1 MRIVKKVII
10 ALIEAIPA
18 AVWVPVF
25 LLKGLYR
32 QPLQA
37 LLLFAGLLAGFG
49 LVFYFLVNPRLKP
62 AVTRFSGKKL
72 GGILIIEFLVA
83 ICLVYLVPFHT
94 PVPDHT
100 RLTISP
106 VDNNPV
112 ELVEV
117 RLGESVV
124 PLNTALTEGS
134 CQVEAGRISA
144 PDQSCRISFEIPRPK
159 VEPTHITL
167 LFSNGPDFTSAQ
179 YSLEW
184 TRDTVELR
192 EEQYGEVTANVP
204 SPIPLRT
211 VDLVFFF
218 ISVLLAAET
227 LLLGGLLLSKP
238 SPDVSENN
246 NSLIGVI
253 TSGWARYRTFILP
266 ALAVY
271 ALLPVISALFFPM
284 ELELRESTKW
294 LHALAL
300 GAGLNIY
307 DNAITAF
314 INMSHGPMDALLKS
328 YLLWINI
335 PTVILRW
342 TVPVFLLTAFLSA
355 FWIIRIDI
363 RARLEHSLLAAILL
377 DFTLIAYNQVIITG
391 QTETSAALFLVL
403 TMLFMEKAVT
413 GKRVTWL
420 FSLLAGVALMCTFL
434 SNWRYGPT
442 LASAGILFLVRLAI
456 SGTGLKQRLVS
467 FLLTAAGGLLIF
479 GSLLGR
485 YFNFDFLL
493 YFNHFFGFYKDLGER
508 LFFDVFLGTQMT
520 ATTGLT
526 IFLLIGLALLIRLS
540 PKKEERAELT
550 AWTLGL
556 AFIFVTTVIAFY
568 LNGAGGGIHYY
579 YPLIIFAWFLFLR
592 YHDRV
597 PYRETLLPVAIVVI
611 LFVSGAGFSPV
622 QPLLTLKDSWE
633 RASDTMAFL
642 KQVNKTS
649 PIWSEDIHL
658 FKDEYSGETVDMGD
672 YDSFYRKSGMF
683 PEDFNTLVDAHF
695 AEMRSTPPE
704 VVILSPA
711 SSPELRKFAA
721 DNNYRKIAGYYGWID
736 TEFDLL
742 VRPDSTID
750 APPEIR

>member
-1 MRIVKKVII
+1 MRIVKNAFI

-32 QPLQA
+32 QPLSA
-37 LLLFAGLLAGFG
+37 LILFTGLLVGFG
-49 LVFYFLVNPRLKP
+49 LVFYFLVNPRLKS
-62 AVTRFSGKKL
+62 AVARFSGKKL
-72 GGILIIEFLVA
+72 GGLLLMEILVA

-94 PVPDHT
+94 PIPDHT
-100 RLTISP
+100 RLTILP
-106 VDNNPV
+106 ADNNPV
-112 ELVEV
+112 ELVEI

-124 PLNTALTEGS
+124 PLETALTEGA
-134 CQVEAGRISA
+134 CQVETGRISA
-144 PDQSCRISFEIPRPK
+144 PDQTCRISFEIPRPK
-159 VEPTHITL
+159 VAPTHITL
-167 LFSNGPDFTSAQ
+167 LFSNGPDFTAAQ
-179 YSLEW
+179 YSLEL
-184 TRDTVELR
+184 THGTVDLQ
-192 EEQYGEVTANVP
+192 EEQYGEVTASIPSPVP
-204 SPIPLRT
+204 SRT

-218 ISVLLAAET
+218 ISVLLAAEI
-227 LLLGGLLLSKP
+227 LFLGGLLLSQPLPEKQD
-238 SPDVSENN
+238 SN
-246 NSLIGVI
+246 NSLMGVI
-253 TSGWARYRTFILP
+253 TAVWSRYRTFILP
-266 ALAVY
+266 ALAIY
-271 ALLPVISALFFPM
+271 ATLPVISALFFPM

-328 YLLWINI
+328 FLLWINI

-342 TVPVFLLTAFLSA
+342 TVPAFLLTAFLA
-355 FWIIRIDI
+355 AWWIIRGEI

-403 TMLFMEKAVT
+403 TMLFMEKAIT

-420 FSLLAGVALMCTFL
+420 LSLLAGVALMCTFL

-442 LASAGILFLVRLAI
+442 LASVGILFLVRLAV
-456 SGTGLKQRLVS
+456 SGTGMKHRLVS

-479 GSLLGR
+479 GGLLGR

-493 YFNHFFGFYKDLGER
+493 YFNHFFGFYKDLGEK

-597 PYRETLLPVAIVVI
+597 PYRETLLPVAVVVI
-611 LFVSGAGFSPV
+611 LFISGAGFSPV

-633 RASDTMAFL
+633 RAADTMKFL
-642 KQVNKTS
+642 KQVNKIS
-649 PIWSEDIHL
+649 PIWTEDIHL
-658 FKDEYSGETVDMGD
+658 FKEEYSGETVDMGD

-683 PEDFNTLVDAHF
+683 PEDFNALVDAHF

-711 SSPELRKFAA
+711 SSPELRKFVA

-742 VRPDSTID
+742 VRPDSTIE

>member
-1 MRIVKKVII
+1 MRIFKNVLISLI
-10 ALIEAIPA
+10 ASIPA
-18 AVWVPVF
+18 AIGVPVF

-37 LLLFAGLLAGFG
+37 FLLFIGLMVGLGLLI
-49 LVFYFLVNPRLKP
+49 YFLINPHLQT
-62 AVTRFSGKKL
+62 ATARFSGRQL
-72 GGILIIEFLVA
+72 GGLFLVEILAA

-94 PVPDHT
+94 PLPDHI

-106 VDNNPV
+106 ADNNPV
-112 ELVEV
+112 ELLEV

-124 PLNTALTEGS
+124 PLTSALVDGS
-134 CQVEAGRISA
+134 CKVEPGLIAA
-144 PDQSCRISFEIPRPK
+144 QNQTCRISFEIPRPK
-159 VEPTHITL
+159 VAPTHITL
-167 LFSNGPDFTSAQ
+167 LFSNGPDFTDAR

-184 TRDTVELR
+184 TRDIINLR
-192 EEQYGEVTANVP
+192 DEQYGEVTTNVP
-204 SPIPLRT
+204 SPVPSQT
-211 VDLVFFF
+211 VDLIFFF
-218 ISVLLAAET
+218 VSALLLGEM
-227 LLLGGLLLSKP
+227 LFLGGLLLSRP
-238 SPDVSENN
+238 LTDSAANN
-246 NSLIGVI
+246 NSLIGVLAR
-253 TSGWARYRTFILP
+253 GWARYRSFILP

-271 ALLPVISALFFPM
+271 AVLPVASSLFFPM

-307 DNAITAF
+307 DNSITAF

-328 YLLWINI
+328 FLLWIKV
-335 PTVILRW
+335 PTIILRW
-342 TVPVFLLTAFLSA
+342 TVPAFLLTIFLA
-355 FWIIRIDI
+355 AWWIIRGET
-363 RARLEHSLLAAILL
+363 RTRLEHAMLATIVL

-391 QTETSAALFLVL
+391 QTETCAALLLVL

-420 FSLLAGVALMCTFL
+420 YSLLAGVALMCTFL

-442 LASAGILFLVRLAI
+442 LAAAGIVFLVRLAVSGI
-456 SGTGLKQRLVS
+456 SLKHRLVS

-479 GSLLGR
+479 GGLLGR

-493 YFNHFFGFYKDLGER
+493 YFNHFFGFYKDLGEK

-550 AWTLGL
+550 AWALGL
-556 AFIFVTTVIAFY
+556 AFIFVTTVVAFY

-592 YHDRV
+592 YHDRI
-597 PYRETLLPVAIVVI
+597 PHRESLLPVASVVI
-611 LFVSGAGFSPV
+611 LFISGAGFSPV
-622 QPLLTLKDSWE
+622 QPLLTMKDTWE
-633 RASDTMAFL
+633 RASNTMKFL

-649 PIWSEDIHL
+649 PIWTEDIHL
-658 FKDEYSGETVDMGD
+658 FKEEYSGETVDMGD

-683 PEDFNTLVDAHF
+683 PEDFNALVDAHF
-695 AEMRSTPPE
+695 AEMRSNPPE
-704 VVILSPA
+704 VVIISIA
-711 SSPELRKFAA
+711 SSPELRKYAA
-721 DNNYRKIAGYYGWID
+721 DNNYRKIAGYHGWID

-742 VRPDSTID
+742 VRPDSRIE